1 MARPTELFVDTAGW
15 ANILDD
21 RQPYHIPAP
30 AFYRDAR
37 QQGRTLVTTNYVMAE
52 LVSVLISPVRTPRP
66 ILIRLVS
73 SLRAS
78 SHIEVV
84 QVDPAL
90 DEQTWQLLV
99 RRPDKDYSLV
109 DCASFVIMQQR
120 GLTDALTTDHH
131 FEQASFTRLLR

>member
-1 MARPTELFVDTAGW
+1 MARQTDLFVDTAGW

-21 RQPYHIPAP
+21 RQPYHKAAS

-52 LVSVLISPVRTPRP
+52 LVSVLISPIRTPRL

-73 SLRAS
+73 GLRAS
-78 SHIEVV
+78 PHIEVV

-90 DEQTWQLLV
+90 DEQAWQLLV
-99 RRPDKDYSLV
+99 KRQAALKPDSELV
-109 DCASFVIMQQR
+109 
-120 GLTDALTTDHH
+120 
-131 FEQASFTRLLR
+131 